1 MNQLLIIYLR
11 LSLEDKQNFDES
23 NSITNQRLLIH
34 RHIKQYNLDSGLKI
48 KEYVDDGYSGKIL
61 NRPGMQEMLEE
72 IRRRRV
78 AMIIVK
84 DFSRMGR
91 DHIIMGDFI
100 DKIFPFMGIRF
111 IAINNQY
118 DSDNYKNRTPNL
130 DIPFQNLIY
139 DYYSEENSVKIKNS
153 FSKKWE
159 RGEYFGGIP
168 PYGYKV
174 NEAIRG
180 HLLRD
185 WVSGGIVRWIFHKR
199 YYGKLKKCEIRDILN
214 AKEIPSPGEYLRRKG
229 YKLAKARI
237 AWTSVM
243 VTHVLQNP
251 VHIGIVEGGKRDTA
265 ETGSK
270 AALYVPKENW
280 LIKWNRH
287 KPTVSLEVFMGVQ
300 EMDGVD
306 VGYLQPESDEV
317 PRRKIVYPPPGLK
330 KTIKNGNHIIPDEL
344 RESPVKGK
352 IYCGGC
358 GYAMQRKRYTHKT
371 KGMYYLCLYLKLGNE
386 NCAHGLIFESDIEEI
401 TLKAINYQIMQA
413 NKMKEFYKRKEALL
427 NREQENQKKNKKKLM
442 DQLTVLK
449 NKSMEFYEQFREE
462 KITREQFL
470 SFKERLNAQKEQIDK
485 EISKLEQT
493 EGDPQPLQQNKF
505 VEVFGDQEPVSALT
519 RELAELLVERINIYG
534 NKKIVVI
541 FKFADEYQQALQIM
555 QADKENEVC
564 LNG

>member
-1 MNQLLIIYLR
+1 
-11 LSLEDKQNFDES
+11 
-23 NSITNQRLLIH
+23 
-34 RHIKQYNLDSGLKI
+34 
-48 KEYVDDGYSGKIL
+48 
-61 NRPGMQEMLEE
+61 
-72 IRRRRV
+72 
-78 AMIIVK
+78 
-84 DFSRMGR
+84 
-91 DHIIMGDFI
+91 
-100 DKIFPFMGIRF
+100 
-111 IAINNQY
+111 
-118 DSDNYKNRTPNL
+118 
-130 DIPFQNLIY
+130 
-139 DYYSEENSVKIKNS
+139 
-153 FSKKWE
+153 
-159 RGEYFGGIP
+159 
-168 PYGYKV
+168 
-174 NEAIRG
+174 
-180 HLLRD
+180 
-185 WVSGGIVRWIFHKR
+185 
-199 YYGKLKKCEIRDILN
+199 
-214 AKEIPSPGEYLRRKG
+214 
-229 YKLAKARI
+229 
-237 AWTSVM
+237 
-243 VTHVLQNP
+243 
-251 VHIGIVEGGKRDTA
+251 
-265 ETGSK
+265 
-270 AALYVPKENW
+270 
-280 LIKWNRH
+280 
-287 KPTVSLEVFMGVQ
+287 
-300 EMDGVD
+300 
-306 VGYLQPESDEV
+306 LQPESDEV
-317 PRRKIVYPPPGLK
+317 PRRKIVYPPPGPK